1 MNTSPAGG
9 GLTPAL
15 DDRASYQASPTR
27 CIQRV
32 PVCAMTGNYS
42 NASRRLPARLT
53 MIDMP
58 TFEEALRRQR
68 EVFADRY
75 KANPELD
82 AVASEI
88 DAMFADDEAEPV
100 TSYAARRGE

>member
-1 MNTSPAGG
+1 
-9 GLTPAL
+9 
-15 DDRASYQASPTR
+15 
-27 CIQRV
+27 
-32 PVCAMTGNYS
+32 
-42 NASRRLPARLT
+42 

-88 DAMFADDEAEPV
+88 DAMFADDEAD
-100 TSYAARRGE
+100 SGKGL